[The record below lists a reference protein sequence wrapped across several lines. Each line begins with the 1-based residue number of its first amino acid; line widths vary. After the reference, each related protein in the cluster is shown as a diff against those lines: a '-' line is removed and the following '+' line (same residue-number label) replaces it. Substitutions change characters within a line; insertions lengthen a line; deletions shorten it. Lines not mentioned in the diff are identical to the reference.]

1 MQNASEERGTT
12 GLFSIMKNRPLRV
25 DILTAFIGLLVMTVV
40 VIILHAYI
48 RNSKAVLALTDDMIH
63 QAGQTV
69 LGKAVSFL
77 EPVSDMARLSAH
89 IASHF
94 NLALPENQAFETYAI
109 EVLKAYPQ
117 VTMFNISDEKGNFLM
132 PKRMP
137 DWTIATKIIN
147 RNQIPAKETWKYRNI
162 LDQVVMTESSIEVD
176 YDPRDRPWYE
186 GAKKTGKTFWTDLYI
201 FFSDN
206 EPGITAAHPVINQ
219 RGECLGVFGLDIHLS
234 EMSDFLKSL
243 KIGKSGIAFIVNS
256 KNELV
261 AFPDISRIAMRE
273 GDLPRPVKIHE
284 LEEHWIKAFHEE
296 TKKREAHRYFYA
308 SGGQRFIGARISFP
322 AFFAKDWKIVIIV
335 PEDDFIG
342 TLKKTRMTSI
352 MISAIVLLIAIACAA
367 LLSQSIS
374 KPILLVAR
382 EAEKIKDFDLQGE
395 MALGSRI
402 REIQVLEGAVKRMK
416 ASLRS
421 FTRYAP
427 EEIVKE
433 VVAKGREA
441 VLGGE
446 KRRVT
451 LLFSDLRGFTSFSEK
466 TRPEDV
472 VSLLNDHF
480 DLMVNI
486 ISQHGGFVVDF
497 LGDSVFAVFGALKE
511 DPEHTTQ
518 AVTCAVEMQLARMN
532 LNEENRVKGLPPME
546 MGIGINSG
554 PCVVGNM
561 GSHMRIK
568 YGIVGH
574 AVNLGARIESFTVGG
589 QVLISDTTYHEVNNQ
604 INTTGPFEVWGKG
617 VGEAIRIWEVRGL
630 KKESSIELP
639 PTVPDLVR
647 LPQPVTVTYRII
659 RGKEISPETYTAQLD
674 RLAISGAEI
683 KTDQAL
689 EIFFTLQIHLSGIHD
704 KEAPSMDG
712 KIVGLG
718 TKPNHFVVR
727 FSGTGPAQ
735 AAAIRH
741 ILERGM

>member
-1 MQNASEERGTT
+1 MQNASEEKEAT

-25 DILTAFIGLLVMTVV
+25 DILTAFVSLLVMTVA
-40 VIILHAYI
+40 VIIFHAYI
-48 RNSKAVLALTDDMIH
+48 RNSRAVLALTDDMIH

-77 EPVSDMARLSAH
+77 EPVSDMARLSAQ

-109 EVLKAYPQ
+109 EVVKAYPQ
-117 VTMFNISDEKGNFLM
+117 ITMFNISDEKGNFLM

-147 RNQIPAKETWKYRNI
+147 RNQIPAKEIWKYRNI
-162 LDQVVMTESSIEVD
+162 LDEVVMTESSLDVD
-176 YDPRDRPWYE
+176 YDPRERPWYE

-219 RGECLGVFGLDIHLS
+219 RGECLGVLGLDIHLS
-234 EMSDFLKSL
+234 EMSDFLKTL
-243 KIGKSGIAFIVNS
+243 KIGKSGIAFIINS
-256 KNELV
+256 KDELV
-261 AFPDISRIAMRE
+261 AFPDMSRMTKRE
-273 GDLPRPVKIHE
+273 RDLPRPVKIHE
-284 LEEHWIKAFHEE
+284 LEEDWIRAFHEE
-296 TKKREAHRYFYA
+296 TKKRDVNRYTYQ
-308 SGGQRFIGARISFP
+308 SGGKRFIGTRIPFP
-322 AFFAKDWKIVIIV
+322 ESFAKDWKIVIIV

-342 TLKKTRMTSI
+342 HLKKTRIISI
-352 MISAIVLLIAIACAA
+352 MISAIVLLIAIACAV

-382 EAEKIKDFDLQGE
+382 EAEKIKDFDLQGD

-433 VVAKGREA
+433 VVSKGREA

-466 TRPEDV
+466 TRPEEV

-486 ISQHGGFVVDF
+486 ISHHGGFVVDF
-497 LGDSVFAVFGALKE
+497 LGDSVFAVFGALEE
-511 DPEHTTQ
+511 DPEHATQ
-518 AVTCAVEMQLARMN
+518 AVICALEMQLARIK
-532 LNEENRVKGLPPME
+532 LNEENQIKGLPQME
-546 MGIGINSG
+546 MGVGINSG

-589 QVLISDTTYHEVNNQ
+589 QVLISDATYDEVKDHVV
-604 INTTGPFEVWGKG
+604 TTGPFEVWGKG
-617 VGEAIRIWEVRGL
+617 VGEAIRIWDVRGM

-639 PTVPDLVR
+639 PTVPGLVR

-659 RGKEISPETYTAQLD
+659 RGKQVSPEAYTAQLD

-683 KTDQAL
+683 ETDQAL
-689 EIFFTLQIHLSGIHD
+689 EMFFTVQIHLSGAHE
-704 KEAPSMDG
+704 EAVSMDG
-712 KIVGLG
+712 KVVGLG
-718 TKPNHFVVR
+718 TKPNHFIVR
-727 FSGTGPAQ
+727 FSGTGPSQ
-735 AAAIRH
+735 TLAICN
-741 ILERGM
+741 ILGNGI